1 MFEALGSPLTTLAR
15 ANLGMVRFARG
26 EVGEAFEELS
36 DLLAETEAGEVKWLV
51 GAVRVAL
58 APAAAGIG
66 RWDLVRDT
74 LDELE
79 KAAASG
85 GRIDLDT
92 RWVSGQLLEMAAQ
105 AGDRAR
111 IQRLER
117 LAEMIERRLPPL
129 E

>member
-1 MFEALGSPLTTLAR
+1 METKSHF
-15 ANLGMVRFARG
+15 
-26 EVGEAFEELS
+26 
-36 DLLAETEAGEVKWLV
+36 LAETEAGEVKWMV
-51 GAVRVAL
+51 GAVRVAR

-79 KAAASG
+79 EAATSG

-92 RWVSGQLLEMAAQ
+92 WWVSGQLLEMASR
-105 AGDRAR
+105 AGDAGRV
-111 IQRLER
+111 QRLER
-117 LAEMIERRLPPL
+117 LAEKIRGRLPPR